1 MEDAPR
7 LEDEDVRCRGEIDSD
22 GAGAD
27 GKQKDRGGGI
37 VAERAERVASSLQR
51 VGARDR
57 AKAEAVLRELLG
69 EPRERGLELRED
81 EDLRSGV
88 FRSNLAEFLEEDAQL
103 RFEDV
108 PVGGREGGRAWER
121 ERERESSGALS
132 ADARQRGARALVRRQ
147 EPAWSSSDA
156 LVRVGDRLLPLRDAR
171 LGRRRRCTASELWR
185 RSAGDPGAVDGRRD
199 DLLRLDRFP
208 A

>member
-1 MEDAPR
+1 MCDAEVRLIPTAPVRTESKKIVVGGSLRNARSASPR
-7 LEDEDVRCRGEIDSD
+7 AFSESEPEIVRKPKPFFGSCSESHASVDLNCVKTRTF
-22 GAGAD
+22 A
-27 GKQKDRGGGI
+27 
-37 VAERAERVASSLQR
+37 VASF
-51 VGARDR
+51 DR
-57 AKAEAVLRELLG
+57 I
-69 EPRERGLELRED
+69 
-81 EDLRSGV
+81 LRSSWRRT
-88 FRSNLAEFLEEDAQL
+88 RSFASKTYLWE
-103 RFEDV
+103 
-108 PVGGREGGRAWER
+108 GGREGGRAWER
-121 ERERESSGALS
+121 ERERESSGTLS